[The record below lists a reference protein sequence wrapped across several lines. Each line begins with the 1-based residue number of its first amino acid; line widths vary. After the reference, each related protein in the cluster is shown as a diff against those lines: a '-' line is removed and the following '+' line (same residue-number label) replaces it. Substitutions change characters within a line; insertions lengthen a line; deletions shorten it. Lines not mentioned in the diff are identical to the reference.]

1 MIRISYDIMKKR
13 LVTPRGFSL
22 VELAV
27 VLVLVG
33 IVMTMGLKAVTST
46 LENAAYAETRAKLER
61 LKTALIVFLRT
72 NGRLPCPDNSG
83 GLASGVEASA
93 CIANA
98 VDGYGI
104 VPWVTL
110 GIDRDTALD
119 GWGNFITYR
128 VANGS
133 PAGKNWTSK
142 TTGTQPFDIN
152 ELKTPTPALTIQ
164 EVNSAGSALQVVTTK
179 AVAVFLSHG
188 ANGYGAKTTKVGA
201 RMPYGD
207 AGAGE
212 QTNASDLTIFIKR
225 PVSDAVGAFN
235 GPYDDLVAFLTPD
248 MLLQPLVDDG
258 TIKSCTAY
266 CPLIVSCPS
275 SGTPTCNNLLGAP
288 TGTQPACNGGSVYCP
303 ILSNPAC
310 ASGSPA
316 CLPPSTGCVPAPTAI
331 IPIGKVP
338 ASCL

>member
-1 MIRISYDIMKKR
+1 MKNR

-33 IVMTMGLKAVTST
+33 IVMTMGLKAVTAT

-83 GLASGVEASA
+83 GLASGIEAST

-98 VDGYGI
+98 GEGYGI

-110 GIDRDTALD
+110 GIERDAALD

-128 VANGS
+128 VANGH

-142 TTGTQPFDIN
+142 TTGTPFDIN
-152 ELKTPTPALTIQ
+152 ELKTPTNALTIQ
-164 EVNSAGSALQVVTTK
+164 EVNSAGSALQSVSTK

-212 QTNASDLTIFIKR
+212 QTNASNLTFFIKR
-225 PVSDAVGAFN
+225 PVSDAAGAFN
-235 GPYDDLVAFLTPD
+235 GPYDDLVVFLTPD

-266 CPLIVSCPS
+266 CPLTVSCS
-275 SGTPTCNNLLGAP
+275 ITGSPTCNLFGVPAP
-288 TGTQPACNGGSVYCP
+288 TPPACNGGSVYCP
-303 ILSNPAC
+303 APLNPAC
-310 ASGSPA
+310 ASGSPV
-316 CLPPSTGCVPAPTAI
+316 CLPPSTGCVPATTAN
-331 IPIGKVP
+331 IPIGKSPV
-338 ASCL
+338 SCL

>member
-1 MIRISYDIMKKR
+1 MKNR
-13 LVTPRGFSL
+13 LITSRGFSL

-33 IVMTMGLKAVTST
+33 IVMTMGLKTVTAT
-46 LENAAYAETRAKLER
+46 LENAAYAETRAKQER

-83 GLASGVEASA
+83 GLASGIEAST
-93 CIANA
+93 CTVNA
-98 VDGYGI
+98 GDGYGI

-110 GIDRDTALD
+110 GIDRDAALD

-133 PAGKNWTSK
+133 PAGKRWTSK
-142 TTGTQPFDIN
+142 TTGTSFDIN

-164 EVNSAGSALQVVTTK
+164 EVDSAGGALQLVTK
-179 AVAVFLSHG
+179 NAVAVFLSHG
-188 ANGYGAKTTKVGA
+188 PNGYGAKTTKVGA
-201 RMPYGD
+201 RIPFGD

-212 QTNASDLTIFIKR
+212 QTNASDLTLFIKR

-235 GPYDDLVAFLTPD
+235 GPYDDLVVFLTPD

-266 CPLIVSCPS
+266 CPIIPSCSNPPPPPPPLPP
-275 SGTPTCNNLLGAP
+275 PTCVPIGPLP
-288 TGTQPACNGGSVYCP
+288 VCNGGSVSCSTP
-303 ILSNPAC
+303 SSPVC
-310 ASGSPA
+310 ASGSPV
-316 CLPPSTGCVPAPTAI
+316 CLPPSAGCVPAPTAI